1 MIDNL
6 LFDIAFAII
15 SGTMIAYIMKMFK
28 QPLILGYIIAGM
40 IIGPLGFGWIAN
52 SDTVML
58 LSELGVAFL
67 LFIIGMELDFRRLA
81 NVGAFVTYGGL
92 FQIITTFMFAYF
104 MSLLLGFSAVT
115 SLYMGLI
122 LTFSST
128 MIVIKLLSD
137 NGKIDTLPGRM
148 MLGILIIQDIVVI
161 LALSIVVSMTA
172 GGDISSLVF
181 TLFNGF
187 GLVTLALIFKKFIS
201 PYILK
206 FASSSPELLFM
217 TAVSVCFTF
226 VGAAS
231 YIGFPIA
238 IGAFLAG
245 ISLTA
250 YPYDLEIAGRV
261 SSLRDF
267 FATLFFVSLGLQ
279 IVSFN
284 FVEYLAPLIMF
295 TAFVLF
301 IKPLIVLIIGK
312 AFGYELRTAFLAALG
327 LAQISEFS
335 LIIVT
340 IGVTSGLIPLEI
352 FSITAILAIITMAST
367 GYYIKYSDKI
377 FDLFSHYLLIFE
389 FFDRFSKNKNLDKE
403 QKVVHHRNHIV
414 LVGCHLL
421 GDGILTELKK
431 MKRHVIV
438 LDYNPEIIKRLL
450 EDEMVAYYGDVRHR
464 EVLEKL
470 DIEHASLVISTIPD
484 REDNMFLL
492 NEVKIRNPK
501 CIVFVTANNIEDALV
516 SYDNGVDYVILPKL
530 LGSERVNEHIDD
542 ILTNPDG
549 IQRYI
554 ARLRR
559 KYILTLETQL
569 ERKILNEYEPRY
581 LKHLQKK
588 FNFGILNNADRG

>member
-15 SGTMIAYIMKMFK
+15 AGTMVAYIMKMLK

-52 SDTVML
+52 SETVML

-92 FQIITTFMFAYF
+92 FQVITTFLLAYF
-104 MSLLLGFSAVT
+104 LSLALGFSAVT

-148 MLGILIIQDIVVI
+148 MLGILIVQDIVVI

-172 GGDISSLVF
+172 GSDISSLIF

-187 GLVTLALIFKKFIS
+187 GLVALALVFKKVIS
-201 PYILK
+201 PSILK

-217 TAVSVCFTF
+217 TAISVCFTF
-226 VGAAS
+226 VGVAS
-231 YIGFPIA
+231 YVGFPIA

-312 AFGYELRTAFLAALG
+312 AFGYELRTSFIAALG

-340 IGVTSGLIPLEI
+340 IGVTSGLIPVEI
-352 FSITAILAIITMAST
+352 FSITAILAIITMTST

-377 FDLFSHYLLIFE
+377 YDMFSRYLLIFE
-389 FFDRFSKNKNLDKE
+389 FFDQFSKNKKLDKE
-403 QKVVHHRNHIV
+403 QKVMRHKNHIV

-421 GDGILTELKK
+421 GEGILSELKQ
-431 MKRHVIV
+431 MKRQVII

-450 EDEMVAYYGDVRHR
+450 DDEMVAYYGDVRHR

-470 DIEHASLVISTIPD
+470 DIDNASLVISTIPD

-492 NEVKIRNPK
+492 NEVKKRNPK

-554 ARLRR
+554 ARLRK

-588 FNFGILNNADRG
+588 FNLGILNDKTK

>member
-15 SGTMIAYIMKMFK
+15 AGTMVAYIMKMLK

-92 FQIITTFMFAYF
+92 FQVITTFLLAYF
-104 MSLLLGFSAVT
+104 LSLALGFSTVT

-137 NGKIDTLPGRM
+137 SCKIDTLPGRM
-148 MLGILIIQDIVVI
+148 MLGILIVQDIVVI

-172 GGDISSLVF
+172 GSDISSLVF

-187 GLVTLALIFKKFIS
+187 GLVALALVFKKAIS
-201 PYILK
+201 PHILK

-217 TAVSVCFTF
+217 TAISVCFTF

-231 YIGFPIA
+231 YVGFPIA

-250 YPYDLEIAGRV
+250 YPYDLEIAARV

-279 IVSFN
+279 IVSFSFLN
-284 FVEYLAPLIMF
+284 YIGPLMMF

-312 AFGYELRTAFLAALG
+312 AFGYELRTSFIAALG
-327 LAQISEFS
+327 LAQISEFL

-340 IGVTSGLIPLEI
+340 LGVTSGLIPIEI
-352 FSITAILAIITMAST
+352 FSITAILAIITMTST

-389 FFDRFSKNKNLDKE
+389 FFGRFSKNDKLDKKQE
-403 QKVVHHRNHIV
+403 VVRHKNHIV

-421 GDGILTELKK
+421 GEGILSELGK
-431 MKRHVIV
+431 MKRPVVV

-450 EDEMVAYYGDVRHR
+450 EDDMVAYYGDVRHK
-464 EVLEKL
+464 EVLAKL

-492 NEVKIRNPK
+492 NEVKRRNPK

-542 ILTNPDG
+542 ILTNPEG

-554 ARLRR
+554 ARLRK

-569 ERKILNEYEPRY
+569 ERKILNENEPKY

-588 FNFGILNNADRG
+588 FNLGILNDKTK